1 MTSVP
6 LRNVDLDPNTPV
18 AAWPF
23 EVVQTLIERG
33 GLSDWRLLITEIQRA
48 PWGQTAHRVEE
59 ALSISRPYGTA
70 ELFEKAIANARH
82 TAIAAEKAEVAREVG
97 HLVTHSRMSK
107 AEFAS
112 RIGTSASRLST
123 YVSGQVMPSAA
134 LMVRMRHVA
143 DSARR

>member
-1 MTSVP
+1 MTSAP

-18 AAWPF
+18 AGWPF

-33 GLSDWRLLITEIQRA
+33 GLSDWRLLIKEIQRA
-48 PWGQTAHRVEE
+48 PWGTTTQRVEE

-70 ELFEKAIANARH
+70 ELFEKAISNARH

-97 HLVTHSRMSK
+97 QLVEHSRLSK

-112 RIGTSASRLST
+112 SIGTSASRLST

-134 LMVRMRHVA
+134 LMVRMRQVA

>member
-6 LRNVDLDPNTPV
+6 LRNVDLDPDAPV
-18 AAWPF
+18 EAWPF

-33 GLSDWRLLITEIQRA
+33 GLSDWRLLIKEIQRS
-48 PWGQTAHRVEE
+48 PWGVTSQRVAE

-70 ELFEKAIANARH
+70 ELFEKAIADAR
-82 TAIAAEKAEVAREVG
+82 TTTVAAEKAEVAGEVG
-97 HLVTHSRMSK
+97 ELVARSRLSK

-112 RIGTSASRLST
+112 RIGTSPSRLST

-134 LMVRMRHVA
+134 LLVRMRHVA
-143 DSARR
+143 DAARH